1 MESGDCFTK
10 KLDMEQIAIFAGG
23 CFWGVEHLFRQLPGV
38 LMVVSGY
45 TGGTLENPTYEDV
58 CSGLSGH
65 AEAVQV
71 TYNPDKISYKDLT
84 IYFLEIHDPEQVDR
98 QGPDRGTQYRSE
110 IFYFNED
117 QKKVANE
124 LINVLNTKGYRI
136 ATKVTPASRFY
147 PAENYH
153 QRYYIKKGGQPY
165 CHSYKKRF

>member
-1 MESGDCFTK
+1 
-10 KLDMEQIAIFAGG
+10 MEQIAIFAGG

-38 LMVVSGY
+38 MMVISGY
-45 TGGTLENPTYEDV
+45 TGGNLDNPTYEDV

-71 TYNPDKISYKDLT
+71 TYDPSKISFRELAT
-84 IYFLEIHDPEQVDR
+84 YFFEIHDPEQVDR

-110 IFYFNED
+110 IFYTNEE
-117 QKKVANE
+117 QKTASKE
-124 LINVLNTKGYRI
+124 LISILNNKGYRI
-136 ATKVTPASRFY
+136 ATKVTPASKFY

-153 QRYYIKKGGQPY
+153 QRYYQKKGGQPY

>member
-1 MESGDCFTK
+1 
-10 KLDMEQIAIFAGG
+10 MEQIAIFAGG

-38 LMVVSGY
+38 MMVISGY
-45 TGGTLENPTYEDV
+45 TGGNLDNPTYEDV

-71 TYNPDKISYKDLT
+71 TYDPSKISYRELAT
-84 IYFLEIHDPEQVDR
+84 YFFEIHDPEQIDR

-110 IFYFNED
+110 IFYTNEE
-117 QKKVANE
+117 QKTASKE
-124 LINVLNTKGYRI
+124 LISILNNKGYRI
-136 ATKVTPASRFY
+136 ATKVTPASKFY

-153 QRYYIKKGGQPY
+153 QRYYQKKGGQPY

>member
-1 MESGDCFTK
+1 
-10 KLDMEQIAIFAGG
+10 MEQIAIFAGG

-38 LMVVSGY
+38 MMVISGY
-45 TGGTLENPTYEDV
+45 TGGNLDNPTYEDV

-71 TYNPDKISYKDLT
+71 TYDPSKISYRELAT
-84 IYFLEIHDPEQVDR
+84 YFFEIHDPEQVDR

-110 IFYFNED
+110 IFYTNEE
-117 QKKVANE
+117 QKTASKE
-124 LINVLNTKGYRI
+124 LISILNNKGYRI
-136 ATKVTPASRFY
+136 ATKVTPASKFY

-153 QRYYIKKGGQPY
+153 QRYYQKKGGQPY

>member
-1 MESGDCFTK
+1 
-10 KLDMEQIAIFAGG
+10 MEQIAIFAGG

-38 LMVVSGY
+38 MMVISGY
-45 TGGTLENPTYEDV
+45 TGGNLDNPTYEDV

-71 TYNPDKISYKDLT
+71 TYDPSKISYRELAT
-84 IYFLEIHDPEQVDR
+84 YFFEIHDPEQIDR

-110 IFYFNED
+110 IFYTNEE
-117 QKKVANE
+117 QKTASKE
-124 LINVLNTKGYRI
+124 LISILNNKGFGI
-136 ATKVTPASRFY
+136 ATKVTPASKFY

-153 QRYYIKKGGQPY
+153 QRYYQKKGGQPY